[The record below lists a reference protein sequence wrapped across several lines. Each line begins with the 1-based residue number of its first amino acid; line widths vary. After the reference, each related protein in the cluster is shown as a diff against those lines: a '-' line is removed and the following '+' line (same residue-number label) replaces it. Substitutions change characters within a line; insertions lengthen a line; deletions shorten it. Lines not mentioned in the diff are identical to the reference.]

1 MVSREQAKTQLQ
13 AVGVENP
20 TEEQITAYLNNVNAE
35 AIKEKAKA
43 DQLKEKAGKAD
54 ELQTQLDTLQ
64 NQNLTD
70 SEKLQKQIEALQQ
83 QNADLTANNFKS
95 EAKAILSKAGITDDA
110 IDSLLP
116 GMVAGLD
123 NVEDVQTRAN
133 AYVTAMNKFRDDAI
147 AAHDKEVLDGTQ
159 TPGAGGSGGD
169 DKTEDVKMAE
179 DIAKSF
185 DNGSKEASEVFKNY

>member
-1 MVSREQAKTQLQ
+1 M
-13 AVGVENP
+13 
-20 TEEQITAYLNNVNAE
+20 
-35 AIKEKAKA
+35 KEKA
-43 DQLKEKAGKAD
+43 DKAD

-95 EAKAILSKAGITDDA
+95 EAKAILSKAGIADDV

-123 NVEDVQTRAN
+123 KVEDVQTRAN

-147 AAHDKEVLDGTQ
+147 AAHDKDVLDNTG
-159 TPGAGGSGGD
+159 TPGAGGGSGD
-169 DKTEDVKMAE
+169 ENKTEAEKFAENMVKESVSDAKGAN
-179 DIAKSF
+179 DIIGAYK
-185 DNGSKEASEVFKNY
+185 